1 MVDVVGREHRILI
14 VDDNRSLAQAIAVAL
29 NLQGLDTEVALDGLT
44 ALEVAARFRPVAV
57 LIDLGLAMPNS
68 TGQGRT
74 LPDGIFG
81 PETANRVRTFQTAN
95 GLVADAIVGPLTMA
109 ALERAIIAQSALNR
123 RAEAAKAR
131 THSAAVR

>member
-1 MVDVVGREHRILI
+1 MPLSSPRFSKNDRLRKAAENAPPLKQGERG
-14 VDDNRSLAQAIAVAL
+14 DAVAIIQL
-29 NLQGLDTEVALDGLT
+29 A
-44 ALEVAARFRPVAV
+44 
-57 LIDLGLAMPNS
+57 LIDLGMVMPNS

-81 PETANRVRTFQTAN
+81 PETANRVRSFQTAN

-109 ALERAIIAQSALNR
+109 ALERAIIAVSALNR